1 MTKNYSAK
9 YFVEDPPR
17 CQNMIRFSY
26 LNCVSLS
33 LSGFLFFYR
42 IRCANIL
49 ADRLTDGEWVIAKAV
64 FNGTVT
70 GTVRLVR
77 IITDKVFGAH
87 LMFLIYFLSFVWSI
101 NFNNFYFSVTKW
113 FLTKQ

>member
-1 MTKNYSAK
+1 MC
-9 YFVEDPPR
+9 FVF
-17 CQNMIRFSY
+17 C
-26 LNCVSLS
+26 
-33 LSGFLFFYR
+33 FFYR

-87 LMFLIYFLSFVWSI
+87 PTLISCFSSTFFLSFGLLISI
-101 NFNNFYFSVTKW
+101 ISI
-113 FLTKQ
+113 FL

>member
-26 LNCVSLS
+26 LLLVYVFC
-33 LSGFLFFYR
+33 FLFFYR

>member
-1 MTKNYSAK
+1 MC
-9 YFVEDPPR
+9 FVL
-17 CQNMIRFSY
+17 FF
-26 LNCVSLS
+26 V
-33 LSGFLFFYR
+33 FFYR

-77 IITDKVFGAH
+77 IITDKVFDAH
-87 LMFLIYFLSFVWSI
+87 LMFLIYFLSSVWSI
-101 NFNNFYFSVTKW
+101 NFNHFYFFVTKW
-113 FLTKQ
+113 FLTKQQ